1 METRKQIHFILNP
14 ISGKGKN
21 KLDQTLVRSLFKA
34 QAYDL
39 VIKTSTQKKEAK
51 TLAQKSVQ
59 EGADVVVACGG
70 DGTINEV
77 ASALVD
83 TPVLLGILRL
93 GSGNGLASNLNIPK
107 KLTDALLV
115 IKHQITTKID
125 VGAINQHFF
134 FSNAS
139 IGFGAQLIYHY
150 SKTNT
155 RQFLSYAYAFLK
167 AFIKTNKA
175 PRVSLS
181 ADNKTTTINP
191 FILFVSNS
199 NEMGYSLSLTPQAS
213 LKDGKLDLVY
223 INNVSFLKKIFLA
236 GLMVIKK
243 INKSKLIHYQ
253 TIKKLKITNTET
265 ASFLIQID
273 GESERLDTETV
284 SVEIKEKALNVIV
297 P

>member
-1 METRKQIHFILNP
+1 M
-14 ISGKGKN
+14 
-21 KLDQTLVRSLFKA
+21 
-34 QAYDL
+34 
-39 VIKTSTQKKEAK
+39 
-51 TLAQKSVQ
+51 
-59 EGADVVVACGG
+59 
-70 DGTINEV
+70 
-77 ASALVD
+77 
-83 TPVLLGILRL
+83 
-93 GSGNGLASNLNIPK
+93 
-107 KLTDALLV
+107 
-115 IKHQITTKID
+115 
-125 VGAINQHFF
+125 
-134 FSNAS
+134 
-139 IGFGAQLIYHY
+139 
-150 SKTNT
+150 
-155 RQFLSYAYAFLK
+155 K
-167 AFIKTNKA
+167 AFIKANKA

-181 ADNKTTTINP
+181 VDNKTTIINP

-223 INNVSFLKKIFLA
+223 INNVSFLNKIFLA

-243 INKSKLIHYQ
+243 IKKSKLIHYQ